1 MKSYV
6 DQNIRMC
13 FECLI
18 TKVPGGKKP
27 GLLHS
32 IPPGKRPF
40 QVVHVDHIGLFLRSS
55 KKSLLI
61 LVLVDTD

>member
-6 DQNIRMC
+6 DQNIHMC
-13 FECLI
+13 FKCLI

-40 QVVHVDHIGLFLRSS
+40 QVVHVDHVGLFLRSS
-55 KKSLLI
+55 KKNLLI